1 MLPVVA
7 LVGRPNVGKSTL
19 FNVLT
24 RSRDALVA
32 DMPGVTRDRHY
43 GVCRLGARPF
53 MVVDTGGLSGVEDT
67 LDVLTAQQVRLAIE
81 EANLLVFVVDGR
93 DGLLPQDHTILGELR
108 RSGKPIVAAVN
119 KTDGLDEQ
127 VTLAEFASFGIGNT
141 LPLSAAHGRGTDE
154 LLRVLLPQLP
164 EDEDAQA
171 EAEAEDDGSIR
182 VAIVGRPNAGKST
195 LINRLLGEDRLI
207 VSNVAGTT
215 RDPIR
220 VPLERD
226 GKRYTL
232 IDTAGVRRK
241 SRVEEAVEKFSVI
254 KTLQSIA
261 AAQVVVVMI
270 DARENLAD
278 QDLTLIGYAV
288 DEGRALVIAI
298 NKWDDM
304 DQYQRDECR
313 RALDRRLN
321 FVDWAKQVQIS
332 ALHGSGLRELMTAVV
347 RAHAAATKVLVS
359 SDLTKTLEKAYES
372 YQPPL
377 VHGHSPKLRF
387 AHPGGTNPPTIVI
400 HGTRTKHIAPAY
412 QRYLE
417 NFFRK
422 RYRLDGTPI
431 RIVFREG
438 DNPYAGRKKVLTKE
452 QQHKAR
458 RRKSELI
465 KRTR

>member
-19 FNVLT
+19 FNALT

-43 GVCRLGARPF
+43 GYCRLAERPF
-53 MVVDTGGLSGVEDT
+53 VVVDTGGLSGVDNG
-67 LDVLTAQQVRLAIE
+67 LDALTAQQVRLAIE
-81 EANLLVFVVDGR
+81 EAQVLVFVVDAR
-93 DGLLPQDHTILGELR
+93 DGLLPQDLTILNELR
-108 RSGKPIVAAVN
+108 RSGKPIIAAVN

-127 VTLAEFASFGIGNT
+127 AALAEFSGFGIAKT
-141 LPLSAAHGRGTDE
+141 LPLAASHNRGTEE
-154 LLRVLLPQLP
+154 LVALALPLLP
-164 EDEDAQA
+164 EDTA
-171 EAEAEDDGSIR
+171 EEVVVDDGSIR

-207 VSNVAGTT
+207 VSEVAGTT

-241 SRVEEAVEKFSVI
+241 ARVEEAVEKFSVI
-254 KTLQSIA
+254 KTLQSIS
-261 AAQVVVVMI
+261 AAQVVVVLV

-278 QDLTLIGYAV
+278 QDLTLIGHAM
-288 DEGRALVIAI
+288 DEGRALVIAV
-298 NKWDDM
+298 NKWDGLDT
-304 DQYQRDECR
+304 YQREQCQ
-313 RALDRRLN
+313 RALERRLV
-321 FVDWAKQVQIS
+321 FVDWAKQVYIS
-332 ALHGSGLRELMTAVV
+332 ALHGSGLRELMRAVV
-347 RAHAAATKVLVS
+347 RAHASATKELGS
-359 SDLTKTLEKAYES
+359 SELTKALEIAYET

-377 VHGHSPKLRF
+377 VRGHAPKLRF
-387 AHPGGTNPPTIVI
+387 AHPGGTNPPTIVM

-422 RYRLDGTPI
+422 RFKLEGTPI
-431 RIVFREG
+431 RIVLKDSE
-438 DNPYAGRKKVLTKE
+438 NPFAGRKNVLTE
-452 QQHKAR
+452 GQL
-458 RRKSELI
+458 RKRQRMVREMK
-465 KRTR
+465 KRKR

>member
-43 GVCRLGARPF
+43 GVCRSGERPF
-53 MVVDTGGLSGVEDT
+53 VVVDTGGLSGVEDAM
-67 LDVLTAQQVRLAIE
+67 DVLTAKQVRLAIE
-81 EANLLVFVVDGR
+81 EANVLVFVVDAR
-93 DGLLPQDHTILGELR
+93 EGLLPQDYVILNELR
-108 RSGKPIVAAVN
+108 RSGKPIIAAVN
-119 KTDGLDEQ
+119 KTDGLEEQ
-127 VTLAEFASFGIGNT
+127 AVLAEFSAFGIGTT
-141 LPLSAAHGRGTDE
+141 LPLSAAHNRGTDD
-154 LLRVLLPQLP
+154 LIQVILPLLPV
-164 EDEDAQA
+164 DEESTVEGDG
-171 EAEAEDDGSIR
+171 ESGSIR

-207 VSNVAGTT
+207 VSDVAGTT

-232 IDTAGVRRK
+232 IDTAGIRRK
-241 SRVEEAVEKFSVI
+241 ARVEEAVEKFSVI

-261 AAQVVVVMI
+261 ASQVVVVMI

-278 QDLTLIGYAV
+278 QDLTLIGYAM
-288 DEGRALVIAI
+288 DEGRALVIAV
-298 NKWDDM
+298 NKWDGLE
-304 DQYQRDECR
+304 QYQRDECL
-313 RALDRRLN
+313 RALDRRLV
-321 FVDWAKQVQIS
+321 FVNWAKQVYIS
-332 ALHGSGLRELMTAVV
+332 ALHGSGLRELMRSVV
-347 RAHAAATKVLVS
+347 RAHASATKVLVS
-359 SDLTKTLEKAYES
+359 SDLTKTLEQAYES

-377 VHGHSPKLRF
+377 VNGHAPKLRF
-387 AHPGGTNPPTIVI
+387 AHPGGNNPPTIVI

-422 RYRLDGTPI
+422 RYKLEGTPV
-431 RIVFREG
+431 RIAFKEG
-438 DNPYAGRKKVLTKE
+438 ENPYAGRKKVLTKE
-452 QQHKAR
+452 QQQKAR
-458 RRKSELI
+458 RRVSDLI

>member
-43 GVCRLGARPF
+43 GVCRSGERPF
-53 MVVDTGGLSGVEDT
+53 VVVDTGGLSGVEQAM
-67 LDVLTAQQVRLAIE
+67 DVLTARQVRLAIE
-81 EANLLVFVVDGR
+81 EAHVLVFVVDAR
-93 DGLLPQDHTILGELR
+93 EGLLPQDYAILSELR
-108 RSGKPIVAAVN
+108 RSGKSIIAAVN

-127 VTLAEFASFGIGNT
+127 NVLAEFAAVGIGTT
-141 LPLSAAHGRGTDE
+141 LPLSAAHNRGTDDLIE
-154 LLRVLLPQLP
+154 AVLRLLPA
-164 EDEDAQA
+164 DEESTV
-171 EAEAEDDGSIR
+171 EADGEDGSIR

-207 VSNVAGTT
+207 VSDVAGTT

-232 IDTAGVRRK
+232 IDTAGIRRK
-241 SRVEEAVEKFSVI
+241 ARVEEAVEKFSII

-261 AAQVVVVMI
+261 AAQVVVVLV
-270 DARENLAD
+270 DAHENLAD
-278 QDLTLIGYAV
+278 QDLTLIGYAI
-288 DEGRALVIAI
+288 DEGRALVIAV
-298 NKWDDM
+298 NKWDGM

-313 RALDRRLN
+313 RALDRRLV
-321 FVDWAKQVQIS
+321 FVDWAKQVYIS
-332 ALHGSGLRELMTAVV
+332 ALHGSGLRELMRAVV
-347 RAHAAATKVLVS
+347 RAHASATKVLVS
-359 SDLTKTLEKAYES
+359 SDLTKTLEKAYEG

-387 AHPGGTNPPTIVI
+387 AHPGGNNPPTIVI
-400 HGTRTKHIAPAY
+400 HGTRTKHIAPSY

-422 RYRLDGTPI
+422 RYKLEGTPV
-431 RIVFREG
+431 RISFREG
-438 DNPYAGRKKVLTKE
+438 ENPYAGRKKVFTKE
-452 QQHKAR
+452 QQQKR
-458 RRKSELI
+458 RRMISELI

>member
-43 GVCRLGARPF
+43 GVCHAGPQPF
-53 MVVDTGGLSGVEDT
+53 VVVDTGGLSGVAEAMDT
-67 LDVLTAQQVRLAIE
+67 LTARQVRLAIA
-81 EANLLVFVVDGR
+81 EAQVLVFVLDAR
-93 DGLLPQDHTILGELR
+93 EGLLPQDHAILAELR
-108 RSGKPIVAAVN
+108 RSGKPLIAAVN
-119 KTDGLDEQ
+119 KTDGLD
-127 VTLAEFASFGIGNT
+127 VDAALGEFSAFGIRAMV
-141 LPLSAAHGRGTDE
+141 PLAAAHGRGTEE
-154 LLRVLLPQLP
+154 LIAALLPLLP
-164 EDEDAQA
+164 ESDTDDAA
-171 EAEAEDDGSIR
+171 AGEDDSIR

-195 LINRLLGEDRLI
+195 LINRLLGEERLI
-207 VSNVAGTT
+207 VSDVAGTT

-220 VPLERD
+220 VPLQRD

-232 IDTAGVRRK
+232 IDTAGIRRK
-241 SRVEEAVEKFSVI
+241 ARVEEAVEKFSVI

-261 AAQVVVVMI
+261 AAQVVVMMI

-278 QDLTLIGYAV
+278 QDLTLIGYAM

-298 NKWDDM
+298 NKWDDL
-304 DQYQRDECR
+304 DSYQRDECR
-313 RALDRRLN
+313 RALDRRLG

-332 ALHGSGLRELMTAVV
+332 ALHGSGLRELMQAVV
-347 RAHAAATKVLVS
+347 RAHRAATRVLS
-359 SDLTKTLEKAYES
+359 SSELTKTLEEAYEG

-422 RYRLDGTPI
+422 RYRLEGTPV

-438 DNPYAGRKKVLTKE
+438 ENPYAGRKKVFTKE
-452 QQHKAR
+452 QQQKAR
-458 RRKSELI
+458 RRVTELI